1 MDSPPSP
8 PPSPVRE
15 KDSESTDDNI
25 PIAYRPLFHRG
36 GGSSLRRNIRTTPE
50 RSPGRIPQL
59 IDEDIVDLEDD
70 EEGVADAPAEDQWS
84 DFDHDRI
91 FRQVPRISATV
102 WEASSGGQMCCRGR
116 TPSRPSSPALLR
128 RAARSPSVHTGGVCR
143 DIPLYS
149 SVMNDEVTS
158 PSLREGNRG
167 VAKSIP
173 LNHDLEPERAFGES
187 SEVGPTAPGGGES
200 VVAEKGASVV
210 APSGG
215 FMADAF
221 RSAVR
226 KSGSLKRPS
235 EGVPSAVTDILDVDD
250 LAHPQEFK
258 DLARSDAQSNSQGLY
273 EKDLKRVRAKLES
286 FFAEKESCDARVRDL
301 EFANPAA
308 GSRACLGRCIRPVG
322 EFRARGSVLGIEGML
337 GCLGRMASPCWK
349 RSVV

>member
-1 MDSPPSP
+1 M
-8 PPSPVRE
+8 
-15 KDSESTDDNI
+15 
-25 PIAYRPLFHRG
+25 
-36 GGSSLRRNIRTTPE
+36 
-50 RSPGRIPQL
+50 Q
-59 IDEDIVDLEDD
+59 
-70 EEGVADAPAEDQWS
+70 QWS

-91 FRQVPRISATV
+91 FRQVPRISASMFCSFLRVIVFGILFFSNLVSFLSAV

-235 EGVPSAVTDILDVDD
+235 EGVPV
-250 LAHPQEFK
+250 
-258 DLARSDAQSNSQGLY
+258 
-273 EKDLKRVRAKLES
+273 
-286 FFAEKESCDARVRDL
+286 
-301 EFANPAA
+301 
-308 GSRACLGRCIRPVG
+308 
-322 EFRARGSVLGIEGML
+322 EG
-337 GCLGRMASPCWK
+337 APEEK
-349 RSVV
+349 RS